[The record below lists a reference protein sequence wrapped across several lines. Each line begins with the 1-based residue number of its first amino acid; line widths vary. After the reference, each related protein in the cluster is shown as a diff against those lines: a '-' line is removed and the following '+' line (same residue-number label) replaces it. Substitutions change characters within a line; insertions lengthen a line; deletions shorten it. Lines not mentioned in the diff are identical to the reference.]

1 MDCGKARGIVQEG
14 LDGRLPP
21 KESAELLE
29 HLRRCGGCAAEEASL
44 RRVGDLLRL
53 WAAVR
58 VGERQPQ
65 LGAMWTRVKAGIE
78 ERRDPWYRAA
88 RRWIWVPAALALA
101 AVALLFYPFYPSERA
116 MAPFHPRS
124 FEVSVETLESDATV
138 ALVDNGEDL
147 PRVIWILEDAKS

>member
-1 MDCGKARGIVQEG
+1 MDCGNARGVIQDR
-14 LDGRLPP
+14 LDGRLAPR
-21 KESAELLE
+21 ESAELLE
-29 HLRRCGGCAAEEASL
+29 HLESCGGCAAEEESL

-58 VGERQPQ
+58 SREREPQ
-65 LGAMWTRVKAGIE
+65 LGVMWTRVKAGIE
-78 ERRDPWYRAA
+78 ERRDPWYVTA
-88 RRWIWVPAALALA
+88 RRWFWIPAALALA
-101 AVALLFYPFYPSERA
+101 AAALLFYPSERA
-116 MAPFHPRS
+116 TAPFHPRS

>member
-1 MDCGKARGIVQEG
+1 MDCGTARGIIQDR

-21 KESAELLE
+21 NEAAELLE
-29 HLRRCGGCAAEEASL
+29 HLRRCAGCAADEESL

-78 ERRDPWYRAA
+78 ERRDPWHVAA
-88 RRWIWVPAALALA
+88 RRWLWIPAALALA
-101 AVALLFYPFYPSERA
+101 AVALLFYPSERR

-124 FEVSVETLESDATV
+124 FDVSVETLESDATV

>member
-1 MDCGKARGIVQEG
+1 MDCGKARGILQDG

-29 HLRRCGGCAAEEASL
+29 HVRSCGGCAAEEESL

-58 VGERQPQ
+58 VGERRPQ
-65 LGAMWTRVKAGIE
+65 LGAMWTRVKAGID
-78 ERRDPWYRAA
+78 ERRDPWYAAA
-88 RRWIWVPAALALA
+88 RRWLWIPAALALA
-101 AVALLFYPFYPSERA
+101 AAALLFYPSQRA
-116 MAPFHPRS
+116 MAPFHPTS